1 MQTWKLMVRSGKI
14 YKFNETSWIQVL
26 VIFSKSTNTF
36 FSCYVALVLFTKY
49 FVDISITLWN
59 SYCCANFFVWFI
71 LSISYTLFL
80 KSNFRCRWFQ
90 MIFSTNIF
98 YLLYWSEESMASFS
112 LCLIL
117 DRRNWKFIYML
128 WEYVA

>member
-1 MQTWKLMVRSGKI
+1 MVRSVKI
-14 YKFNETSWIQVL
+14 YKFDETSWIQVL

-98 YLLYWSEESMASFS
+98 YLLYWSEESLASFS
-112 LCLIL
+112 LSYFRSKKLE
-117 DRRNWKFIYML
+117 IYIFTL
-128 WEYVA
+128 WENVA